1 VEKLVIETKYLLY
14 LPEQYNSD
22 TTRQWPVLLFLHGS
36 GESGQDIEKVKL
48 HGPPQLIESGKKF
61 PFIVVSPQSDVPSG
75 WDTDQLY
82 KILQRVKR
90 TYRVDASR
98 IYLTG
103 LSMGGYGT
111 WALAMKYPDEFAAIA
126 PVCGGGDTAN
136 AWKLR
141 NIPVWN
147 FHGALD
153 NVVPIAGSRNMV
165 AAASRYNQ
173 GYVLPCTPIKT
184 TIAGIPLI
192 TAAIPC
198 TVGSWP
204 KRSMCTG
211 SAGSTPSGAKST
223 LAFTWVRK
231 AIRCG

>member
-1 VEKLVIETKYLLY
+1 VEKLVTETKYLLY

-126 PVCGGGDTAN
+126 PVCGGG
-136 AWKLR
+136 
-141 NIPVWN
+141 IPPMPGSSGIYRSGI
-147 FHGALD
+147 FM
-153 NVVPIAGSRNMV
+153 VPW
-165 AAASRYNQ
+165 
-173 GYVLPCTPIKT
+173 
-184 TIAGIPLI
+184 I
-192 TAAIPC
+192 TWC
-198 TVGSWP
+198 Q
-204 KRSMCTG
+204 
-211 SAGSTPSGAKST
+211 
-223 LAFTWVRK
+223 
-231 AIRCG
+231 